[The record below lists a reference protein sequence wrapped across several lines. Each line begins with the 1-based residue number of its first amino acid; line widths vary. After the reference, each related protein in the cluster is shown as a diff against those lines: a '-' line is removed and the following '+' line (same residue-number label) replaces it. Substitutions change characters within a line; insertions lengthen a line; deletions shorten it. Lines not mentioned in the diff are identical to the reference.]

1 VIRVTN
7 REQGNISP
15 VSQIAESDPCSP
27 RCKHTL
33 PLSERFMTWTVV
45 EADCGIDQMPEFI
58 VRVGTP
64 DGVITERTVQAMSIR
79 AAEADLRQQGMHVF
93 DARRGRMSLRDLL
106 PRGGKIISTERF
118 LLFNQELLA
127 LVKAGLPILQSFDIM
142 LERQKNLRFKEV
154 LTDVREKL
162 KSGIALSDAFAS
174 YGDAFP
180 PIYSTSL
187 RAGERSGDL
196 EGVLRRFLR
205 YQKIIVN
212 LRKRVVGALIYPSVL
227 VALSIGMVLVMLT
240 KVIPKFAEFYAGF
253 GADLPWFT
261 QFMINIANGLNTNL
275 PIFLVICVA
284 SFFLLR
290 RWIRGSGRVTWDRL
304 KLKIPLAGGILHRF
318 AIMQF
323 TQSLG
328 TLLAGGTPMV
338 PAIEIASQ
346 SVTNQLVASK
356 IFGMVQN
363 VREGEPLWRSLENTS
378 AMSDLAIE
386 MIKVGE
392 STGALTE
399 MLGNVS
405 EFYDEE
411 IESHLTRIVAAI
423 EPMILVFM
431 GAVVAVLL
439 YAFYLPLFQLSNV
452 AQ

>member
-1 VIRVTN
+1 
-7 REQGNISP
+7 
-15 VSQIAESDPCSP
+15 
-27 RCKHTL
+27 
-33 PLSERFMTWTVV
+33 
-45 EADCGIDQMPEFI
+45 MPEFI

-64 DGVITERTVQAMSIR
+64 DGTITERHIQAMSVR
-79 AAEADLRQQGMHVF
+79 AAEDELRQQGMHVF
-93 DARRGRMSLRDLL
+93 DARRGTMQLRDLL
-106 PRGGKIISTERF
+106 PRGKKIISTEHF

-162 KSGIALSDAFAS
+162 KSGIALSDAFAA

-212 LRKRVVGALIYPSVL
+212 LRKRVIGAMIYPTVL
-227 VALSIGMVLVMLT
+227 IVLSIGMVFIMLV
-240 KVIPKFAEFYAGF
+240 KVIPKFAEFYQGF
-253 GADLPWFT
+253 GAELPWFT
-261 QFMINIANGLNTNL
+261 TLMITVSRTLNTDL
-275 PIFLVICVA
+275 PFIVVA
-284 SFFLLR
+284 AVVGYLLFR
-290 RWIRGSGRVTWDRL
+290 RWIKGSGRVAWDRF
-304 KLKIPLAGGILHRF
+304 KLNLPLAGGILHRF

-346 SVTNQLVASK
+346 SVTNHSVSGK
-356 IFGMVQN
+356 IFGIVQN
-363 VREGEPLWRSLENTS
+363 VREGEPLWRSLENTG
-378 AMSDLAIE
+378 AMSDLAVE

-411 IESHLTRIVAAI
+411 IESRLTRMVSAI

-431 GAVVAVLL
+431 GTVIAILL

>member
-1 VIRVTN
+1 
-7 REQGNISP
+7 
-15 VSQIAESDPCSP
+15 
-27 RCKHTL
+27 
-33 PLSERFMTWTVV
+33 
-45 EADCGIDQMPEFI
+45 MPEFI

-64 DGVITERTVQAMSIR
+64 DGTITERHVQAISAH
-79 AAEADLRQQGMHVF
+79 AAEDELRQQGMHVF
-93 DARRGRMSLRDLL
+93 DAKRGSVSLRDLL
-106 PRGGKIISTERF
+106 PRGKKVISTEMF

-212 LRKRVVGALIYPSVL
+212 LRKRVIGALIYPTVLIVLSV
-227 VALSIGMVLVMLT
+227 GMVFIMLT
-240 KVIPKFAEFYAGF
+240 KVIPKFAEFYEGF
-253 GADLPWFT
+253 GAELPWFT
-261 QFMINIANGLNTNL
+261 TLMIGVSKTLNTNL
-275 PIFLVICVA
+275 PIVVIVLVGG
-284 SFFLLR
+284 FFLFR
-290 RWIRGSGRVTWDRL
+290 RWINTSGRITWDRL
-304 KLKIPLAGGILHRF
+304 KLRMPLSGGVLHRF

-328 TLLAGGTPMV
+328 TLLSGGTPMV

-346 SVTNQLVASK
+346 SVTNKSIASK
-356 IFGMVQN
+356 IFGIVQN
-363 VREGEPLWRSLENTS
+363 VREGEPLWRSLENTG
-378 AMSDLAIE
+378 AMSDLAVE

-411 IESHLTRIVAAI
+411 IESRLTRMVAAI
-423 EPMILVFM
+423 EPLILVFM
-431 GAVVAVLL
+431 GVVIAILL

-452 AQ
+452 SQQ

>member
-1 VIRVTN
+1 
-7 REQGNISP
+7 
-15 VSQIAESDPCSP
+15 
-27 RCKHTL
+27 
-33 PLSERFMTWTVV
+33 
-45 EADCGIDQMPEFI
+45 MPEFI

-93 DARRGRMSLRDLL
+93 DARRGRMSFRDLL

-290 RWIRGSGRVTWDRL
+290 RWIRGSGRVTWDKL

-328 TLLAGGTPMV
+328 TLRAGGTPMV

-363 VREGEPLWRSLENTS
+363 VREGEPLWRSLENTN

-423 EPMILVFM
+423 EPLILVFM
-431 GAVVAVLL
+431 GVVVAVLL

>member
-1 VIRVTN
+1 
-7 REQGNISP
+7 
-15 VSQIAESDPCSP
+15 
-27 RCKHTL
+27 
-33 PLSERFMTWTVV
+33 
-45 EADCGIDQMPEFI
+45 MPEFI

-64 DGVITERTVQAMSIR
+64 DGTIAERHVQAMSAR
-79 AAEADLRQQGMHVF
+79 AAEDELRQQGMHVF
-93 DARRGRMSLRDLL
+93 EARRGSVRLRDLL
-106 PRGGKIISTERF
+106 PRGRKIISTEMF

-180 PIYSTSL
+180 AIYSTSL

-212 LRKRVVGALIYPSVL
+212 LRKRVIGALIYPTIL
-227 VALSIGMVLVMLT
+227 IILSIGMVLVMLI
-240 KVIPKFAEFYAGF
+240 KVIPKFSEFYEGF
-253 GADLPWFT
+253 GAQLPWFT
-261 QFMINIANGLNTNL
+261 TFMIGISKTLNTNL
-275 PIFLVICVA
+275 PIVLIVGVGGFIL
-284 SFFLLR
+284 FR
-290 RWIRGSGRVTWDRL
+290 RWISTSGRTTWDQM
-304 KLKIPLAGGILHRF
+304 KLRIPLAGGILHRF

-346 SVTNQLVASK
+346 SVTNQSISKK
-356 IFGMVQN
+356 IFGIVQN
-363 VREGEPLWRSLENTS
+363 VREGEPLWRSLENTK
-378 AMSDLAIE
+378 AMSDLAVE

-411 IESHLTRIVAAI
+411 IESRLTRMVSAI
-423 EPMILVFM
+423 EPIILVFM
-431 GAVVAVLL
+431 GVVIAILL